1 MPEFKRSRRVS
12 QLLREEIS
20 RIITQ
25 QLKDPLVGIVTVTG
39 VNITDDLKLAR
50 VYVTILGDEKNRQD
64 GLRGLERATKFIRG
78 KMARRTNLKYIP
90 ELEFYYDETID
101 YAQNIELLLKK
112 IHK

>member
-1 MPEFKRSRRVS
+1 MPEFKRSRHVS

-78 KMARRTNLKYIP
+78 KIGRRTNLKYIP

>member
-12 QLLREEIS
+12 ELLREEIS
-20 RIITQ
+20 RIVTQ
-25 QLKDPLVGIVTVTG
+25 QLRDPLIGIVTVTS
-39 VNITDDLKLAR
+39 VKLTEDLKLAR
-50 VYVTILGDEKNRQD
+50 VYVSILGDEKNRQD
-64 GLRGLERATKFIRG
+64 GLRGLERATKFIRSAMG
-78 KMARRTNLKYIP
+78 RRTNLRYVP

>member
-64 GLRGLERATKFIRG
+64 GLRGLERATKFIRS
-78 KMARRTNLKYIP
+78 KIARTL
-90 ELEFYYDETID
+90 
-101 YAQNIELLLKK
+101 
-112 IHK
+112 

>member
-78 KMARRTNLKYIP
+78 KIARRTNLKYIP

-112 IHK
+112 INK